1 LNCPFAKRFLGILEM
16 RISEKVLQEIQDKT
30 FHTSDKQSMVG
41 LDGFVDKIVT
51 PVDKRHGMGKQFDAI
66 ETIAD
71 LGSRISDAAGKSAN
85 LELFPRFE
93 KLGGNGPI
101 MANALLSLGL
111 GVRYV
116 GALGNPSI
124 HPVFEEFA
132 KKTNA
137 VCVSDPGFTNALE
150 FNDGKIMM
158 GITKTLDDLNYESII
173 ETMGEGAFLDTLSKS
188 SLVALVNWTM
198 IPHMNAIFA
207 ALTDR
212 VLPSL
217 PPIDGGRTFFF
228 DLADP
233 EKRAQGELIEA
244 LHAIAKFQNFGNVTL
259 GLNLKEGQQV
269 SEAFQLGENGEDAD
283 SLKRLAAKIR
293 RELNVSTVVVH
304 PTRCAACATKDGEW
318 CVDGPYVENPK
329 ITTGAGDHFNAG
341 FSTGQLLGL
350 SPEACLTVGVS
361 VSGFYVR
368 TAVSPSLND
377 IDSFLR
383 SW

>member
-1 LNCPFAKRFLGILEM
+1 MEYIQRALKEL
-16 RISEKVLQEIQDKT
+16 QDKRGNQ
-30 FHTSDKQSMVG
+30 SGKQALVG
-41 LDGFVDKIVT
+41 LDGFVDTIIHLVA
-51 PVDKRHGMGKQFDAI
+51 KRHGIGDDFTRIDKI
-66 ETIAD
+66 ED
-71 LGSRISDAAGKSAN
+71 FGNRILRAVGKSAN
-85 LELFPRFE
+85 IEMYPKME

-101 MANALLSLGL
+101 MANALCAAGFPLT
-111 GVRYV
+111 YI
-116 GALGNPSI
+116 GALGKNVV

-132 KKTNA
+132 KKTHA
-137 VCVSDPGFTNALE
+137 VCISDPGFTNALE

-158 GITKTLDDLNYESII
+158 GITKTLADVTYESII
-173 ETMGEGAFLDTLSKS
+173 ETMGEGGFLDTLSRS

-198 IPHMNAIFA
+198 ITHMTAIFT
-207 ALTDR
+207 ALTDK

-233 EKRAQGELIEA
+233 EKRAQSELTEA

-269 SEAFQLGENGEDAD
+269 SEAFQLGENGDTTD

-293 RELNVSTVVVH
+293 RELNVETVVVH

-341 FSTGQLLGL
+341 FTTGQLLGL
-350 SPEACLTVGVS
+350 SPESCLTVGVS
-361 VSGFYVR
+361 VSGYYVR
-368 TAVSPSLND
+368 TAISPTLND
-377 IDSFLR
+377 IDGFLR

>member
-1 LNCPFAKRFLGILEM
+1 MKYIQRAI
-16 RISEKVLQEIQDKT
+16 QELQDKRGN
-30 FHTSDKQSMVG
+30 QSGKRALVG
-41 LDGFVDKIVT
+41 LDGFVDTIIHLVA
-51 PVDKRHGMGKQFDAI
+51 KRHGIGDDFSRI
-66 ETIAD
+66 ETIED
-71 LGSRISDAAGKSAN
+71 FGNRILGAVGKSAN
-85 LELFPRFE
+85 IEMYPKME

-101 MANALLSLGL
+101 MANALCATGFPLT
-111 GVRYV
+111 YI
-116 GALGNPSI
+116 GALGKNAV
-124 HPVFEEFA
+124 HPVFQEFA
-132 KKTNA
+132 NKTSA

-150 FNDGKIMM
+150 FNDGKVMM

-212 VLPSL
+212 VLPGL
-217 PPIDGGRTFFF
+217 PSIDGGRTFFF

-283 SLKRLAAKIR
+283 SLKQLAAKIR

-341 FSTGQLLGL
+341 FSTGQMLGL